1 MAQLEVKDLTIHFGG
16 VVALDNV
23 TFHVEEGEI
32 MGLIGPN
39 GAGKTTLFNCITR
52 VYEPDH
58 GSIIFEGQELLKMA
72 PYKVIRT
79 GISRTFQNL
88 ALFPTMT
95 VLENLLVGQHV
106 LMKSNLIE
114 CAFRLPQPFGRVTRE
129 EQFARKRAEDVLKVL
144 GFEGLRDAPVAGLPF
159 AVQKRVE
166 MARALVSRPRFVL
179 LDEPA
184 SGLSHE
190 EMQALG
196 RLIRSIRSDLG
207 VTILLVEHHM
217 ALVMDVS
224 DRVCV
229 LDFGRKIAEATPLE
243 VQKDSA
249 VIEAYL
255 GKGAVV

>member
-1 MAQLEVKDLTIHFGG
+1 MEAQAAQLEIRDLSIHFGG
-16 VVALDNV
+16 VIALDSVSFGVN
-23 TFHVEEGEI
+23 EGEI
-32 MGLIGPN
+32 MSLIGPN

-52 VYEPDH
+52 VYHPNH
-58 GSIIFEGQELLKMA
+58 GHIRFENHDLLKM
-72 PYKVIRT
+72 PPWEVIGC

-106 LMKSNLIE
+106 LMKSNLVD
-114 CAFRLPQPFGRVTRE
+114 CLFRLPQVVKE
-129 EQFARKRAEDVLKVL
+129 EKLAHKRAEDVLKIL
-144 GFEGLRDAPVAGLPF
+144 GFEGLRDAPVSGLPF

-166 MARALVSRPRFVL
+166 IARALVSNPRFVL

-207 VTILLVEHHM
+207 ITILLVEHHM

-229 LDFGRKIAEATPLE
+229 LNFGKKIAEATPAE

-255 GKGAVV
+255 GES

>member
-1 MAQLEVKDLTIHFGG
+1 MAVQLEVKDLSIHFGG
-16 VVALDNV
+16 VIALDDV
-23 TFHVEEGEI
+23 SFRVEEGEI

-39 GAGKTTLFNCITR
+39 GAGKTTLFNCVTR
-52 VYEPDH
+52 VYNPSH
-58 GSIIFEGQELLKMA
+58 GSIVFEGHDLLRMPA
-72 PYKVIRT
+72 YHVIRA

-88 ALFPTMT
+88 ALFPSMS

-106 LMKSNLIE
+106 LMKTNLVE
-114 CAFRLPQPFGRVTRE
+114 CLFRLPRVAQE
-129 EQFARKRAEDVLKVL
+129 ERFARKRAEDILRVL
-144 GFEGLRDAPVAGLPF
+144 GFEGLRDAPVSSLPF

-166 MARALVSRPRFVL
+166 VARALVSRPRFLL

-190 EMQALG
+190 EMQTLAKLV
-196 RLIRSIRSDLG
+196 RSLRSDLG

-229 LDFGRKIAEATPLE
+229 LNFGRKIAEATPAE
-243 VQKDSA
+243 VQKDPA

-255 GKGAVV
+255 GKD

>member
-1 MAQLEVKDLTIHFGG
+1 MAQLDVKDLSIHFGG
-16 VVALDNV
+16 VVALDSV
-23 TFHVEEGEI
+23 SFGVEEGEI

-52 VYEPDH
+52 LYEPSK
-58 GSIIFEGQELLKMA
+58 GSILFEGQDLLKMP
-72 PYKVIRT
+72 PYKVIRA

-106 LMKSNLIE
+106 LMKSTVVDCL
-114 CAFRLPQPFGRVTRE
+114 FRLPQVMRE
-129 EQFARKRAEDVLKVL
+129 EKFAFKRAEDVLKVL

-166 MARALVSRPRFVL
+166 LARALVSRPRFVL

-224 DRVCV
+224 DKVCV
-229 LDFGRKIAEATPLE
+229 LDFGKKIAEAPPAE
-243 VQKDSA
+243 IQRDPA

-255 GKGAVV
+255 GEA

>member
-1 MAQLEVKDLTIHFGG
+1 MAPQLEVKDLSIHFGG
-16 VVALDNV
+16 VIALDDV
-23 TFHVEEGEI
+23 AFRVEEGEI

-52 VYEPDH
+52 VYTPSH
-58 GSIIFEGQELLKMA
+58 GSIVFEGHELLRMPA
-72 PYKVIRT
+72 YHVIRV

-88 ALFPTMT
+88 ALFPSMT
-95 VLENLLVGQHV
+95 VLQNLLVGQHV
-106 LMKSNLIE
+106 LMKTNLVE
-114 CAFRLPQPFGRVTRE
+114 CLFRLPRVAQE
-129 EQFARKRAEDVLKVL
+129 EKFAFKRAEDILGVL
-144 GFEGLRDAPVAGLPF
+144 GLEGLRDAPVSSLPF

-166 MARALVSRPRFVL
+166 VARALVSRPRFLL

-190 EMQALG
+190 EMHTLG
-196 RLIRSIRSDLG
+196 SLIRSLRSDLG

-229 LDFGRKIAEATPLE
+229 LNFGRKIAEATPGE
-243 VQKDSA
+243 VQKDPA

-255 GKGAVV
+255 GKD

>member
-1 MAQLEVKDLTIHFGG
+1 MAPQLEVKDLSIHFGG
-16 VVALDNV
+16 VIALDSV
-23 TFHVEEGEI
+23 SFRVEEGEI

-52 VYEPDH
+52 VYHPSH
-58 GSIIFEGQELLKMA
+58 GSITFEGHELLRMPA
-72 PYKVIRT
+72 YEVIRV

-88 ALFPTMT
+88 ALFPSMS

-106 LMKSNLIE
+106 LMKSNLAE
-114 CAFRLPQPFGRVTRE
+114 CLFRLPRVAQE
-129 EQFARKRAEDVLKVL
+129 EKFARKRAEDILKVL
-144 GFEGLRDAPVAGLPF
+144 GFEGLRDAPVSSLPF

-166 MARALVSRPRFVL
+166 VARALVSRPRFLL

-190 EMQALG
+190 EMQTLG
-196 RLIRSIRSDLG
+196 KLIRSLRSDLG
-207 VTILLVEHHM
+207 VTVLLVEHHM

-229 LDFGRKIAEATPLE
+229 LNFGRKIAEATPAE
-243 VQKDSA
+243 VQKDGA

-255 GKGAVV
+255 GKD

>member
-1 MAQLEVKDLTIHFGG
+1 MAVQLDVTDLSIHFGG

-23 TFHVEEGEI
+23 SFHVDEGEI

-52 VYEPDH
+52 IYHPNS
-58 GSIIFEGQELLKMA
+58 GSIVFEGHDLLRMPA
-72 PYKVIRT
+72 YKVIEA
-79 GISRTFQNL
+79 GLSRTFQNL
-88 ALFPTMT
+88 ALFPSMS
-95 VLENLLVGQHV
+95 VLENLLVGQHH
-106 LMKSNLIE
+106 LMKSNLID
-114 CAFRLPQPFGRVTRE
+114 CLFRLPRVTQE
-129 EQFARKRAEDVLKVL
+129 ENLAYQRAENVLKLL
-144 GFEGLRDAPVAGLPF
+144 GFEGLRDVPVSSLPF

-166 MARALVSRPRFVL
+166 VARALVSRPRFLL

-196 RLIRSIRSDLG
+196 ALIRSLRSDLG

-217 ALVMDVS
+217 ALVMEVS

-229 LDFGRKIAEATPLE
+229 LNFGKKIAEATPAE
-243 VQKDSA
+243 VQKDRA
-249 VIEAYL
+249 VIQAYL
-255 GKGAVV
+255 GEV

>member
-1 MAQLEVKDLTIHFGG
+1 VI
-16 VVALDNV
+16 ALDSV
-23 TFHVEEGEI
+23 SFRVEEGEI

-52 VYEPDH
+52 VYNPSH
-58 GSIIFEGQELLKMA
+58 GSIIFEGHELLRMPA
-72 PYKVIRT
+72 YEVIRV

-88 ALFPTMT
+88 ALFPSMS

-106 LMKSNLIE
+106 LMKSNLAE
-114 CAFRLPQPFGRVTRE
+114 CLFRLPRVGQE
-129 EQFARKRAEDVLKVL
+129 EKFAYKRAEDILKVL
-144 GFEGLRDAPVAGLPF
+144 GFEGLRDAPVSSLPF

-166 MARALVSRPRFVL
+166 VARALVSRPRFLL

-190 EMQALG
+190 EMQSLAK
-196 RLIRSIRSDLG
+196 LIRSLRSDLG
-207 VTILLVEHHM
+207 VTVLLVEHHM

-229 LDFGRKIAEATPLE
+229 LNFGRKIAEATPAE
-243 VQKDSA
+243 VQKDGA

-255 GKGAVV
+255 GKD

>member
-1 MAQLEVKDLTIHFGG
+1 MAPQLEVKDLSIHFGG
-16 VVALDNV
+16 VIALDSV
-23 TFHVEEGEI
+23 SFRVEEGEI

-52 VYEPDH
+52 VYHPSH
-58 GSIIFEGQELLKMA
+58 GSITFEGHELLRMPA
-72 PYKVIRT
+72 YEVIRV

-88 ALFPTMT
+88 ALFPSMS

-106 LMKSNLIE
+106 LMKSNLAE
-114 CAFRLPQPFGRVTRE
+114 CLFRLPRVAQE
-129 EQFARKRAEDVLKVL
+129 EKFARKRAEDILKVL
-144 GFEGLRDAPVAGLPF
+144 GFEGLRDAPVSSLPF

-166 MARALVSRPRFVL
+166 VARALVSRPRFLL

-190 EMQALG
+190 EMQTLG
-196 RLIRSIRSDLG
+196 KLIRSLRSDLG

-229 LDFGRKIAEATPLE
+229 LNFGRKIAEATPTE
-243 VQKDSA
+243 VQKDGA

-255 GKGAVV
+255 GKD

>member
-1 MAQLEVKDLTIHFGG
+1 MAPQLEVKDLSIHFGG
-16 VVALDNV
+16 VIALDSV
-23 TFHVEEGEI
+23 SFRVEEGEI

-52 VYEPDH
+52 VYHPSH
-58 GSIIFEGQELLKMA
+58 GSITFEGHELLRMPA
-72 PYKVIRT
+72 YEVIRV

-88 ALFPTMT
+88 ALFPSMS

-106 LMKSNLIE
+106 LMKSNLAE
-114 CAFRLPQPFGRVTRE
+114 CLFRLPRVAQE
-129 EQFARKRAEDVLKVL
+129 EKFARKRAEDILKVL
-144 GFEGLRDAPVAGLPF
+144 GFEGLRDAPVSSLPF

-166 MARALVSRPRFVL
+166 VARALVSRPRFLL

-190 EMQALG
+190 EMQTLG
-196 RLIRSIRSDLG
+196 KLIRSLRSDLG

-229 LDFGRKIAEATPLE
+229 LNFGRKIAEATPAE
-243 VQKDSA
+243 VQKDGA

-255 GKGAVV
+255 GKD

>member
-1 MAQLEVKDLTIHFGG
+1 MAQLSINDLSIHFGG
-16 VVALDNV
+16 IVALDGISFDVN
-23 TFHVEEGEI
+23 EGEI

-52 VYEPDH
+52 IYQPSH
-58 GSIIFEGQELLKMA
+58 GSINFEGHDILRME
-72 PYKVIRT
+72 PHEVIGC

-88 ALFPTMT
+88 ALFPSMS

-106 LMKSNLIE
+106 LMKSTILD
-114 CAFRLPQPFGRVTRE
+114 CLFRLPQVGRE
-129 EQFARKRAEDVLKVL
+129 EKFALKRAEDVLKVL
-144 GFEGLRDAPVAGLPF
+144 GFEGLRDAPVASLPF

-217 ALVMDVS
+217 ALVMEVS

-229 LDFGRKIAEATPLE
+229 LDFGRKIAEGTPAQ
-243 VQKDSA
+243 VQQDPA
-249 VIEAYL
+249 VIQAYL
-255 GKGAVV
+255 GETVTHA

>member
-1 MAQLEVKDLTIHFGG
+1 MAQLDVKDLSIHFGG
-16 VVALDNV
+16 VVALDSV
-23 TFHVEEGEI
+23 SFGVEEGEI

-52 VYEPDH
+52 LYEPSK
-58 GSIIFEGQELLKMA
+58 GSILFEGRDLLKMP
-72 PYKVIRT
+72 PYHVIRA

-106 LMKSNLIE
+106 LMKSTVVDCL
-114 CAFRLPQPFGRVTRE
+114 FRLPQVMRE
-129 EQFARKRAEDVLKVL
+129 EKFAFKRAEDVLKVL

-166 MARALVSRPRFVL
+166 LARALVSRPRFVL

-224 DRVCV
+224 DKVCV
-229 LDFGRKIAEATPLE
+229 LDFGKKIAEGTPAE
-243 VQKDSA
+243 IQRNPA

-255 GKGAVV
+255 GVG

>member
-1 MAQLEVKDLTIHFGG
+1 MAQLEIRDLSIHFGG
-16 VVALDNV
+16 LVALDNIS
-23 TFHVEEGEI
+23 FDVEQGQI

-52 VYEPDH
+52 IYHPSH
-58 GSIIFEGQELLKMA
+58 GSIFFEGHNILKMEA
-72 PYKVIRT
+72 HQVI
-79 GISRTFQNL
+79 GCGVSRTFQNL
-88 ALFPTMT
+88 ALFPSMT

-106 LMKSNLIE
+106 LMKSNIVDCL
-114 CAFRLPQPFGRVTRE
+114 FRLPQVARE
-129 EQFARKRAEDVLKVL
+129 EKFAYKRAEDVLKVL
-144 GFEGLRDAPVAGLPF
+144 GFEGLRDAPVSSLPF

-217 ALVMDVS
+217 LLVMDVS

-229 LDFGRKIAEATPLE
+229 LDFGRKIAEGTSAE
-243 VQKDSA
+243 VQKDPA
-249 VIEAYL
+249 VIQAYL
-255 GKGAVV
+255 GESH

>member
-1 MAQLEVKDLTIHFGG
+1 MAQLEIRDLSIHFGG
-16 VVALDNV
+16 LVALDNIS
-23 TFHVEEGEI
+23 FDVEQGEI

-52 VYEPDH
+52 IYHPSH
-58 GSIIFEGQELLKMA
+58 GSIIFEGHNILKMEA
-72 PYKVIRT
+72 HQVI
-79 GISRTFQNL
+79 GCGVSRTFQNL
-88 ALFPTMT
+88 ALFPSMT

-106 LMKSNLIE
+106 LMKSNIIDCL
-114 CAFRLPQPFGRVTRE
+114 FRLPEVARE
-129 EQFARKRAEDVLKVL
+129 ENFAYKRADDVLKVL
-144 GFEGLRDAPVAGLPF
+144 GFEGLRDAPVSSLPF

-217 ALVMDVS
+217 ALVMEVS
-224 DRVCV
+224 DHVCV
-229 LDFGRKIAEATPLE
+229 LDFGRKIAQGTPAE
-243 VQKDSA
+243 VQRDAA
-249 VIEAYL
+249 VIQAYL
-255 GKGAVV
+255 GEGH

>member
-1 MAQLEVKDLTIHFGG
+1 MAVQLEVKDLSIHFGG
-16 VVALDNV
+16 VIALDDV
-23 TFHVEEGEI
+23 SFRVEEGEI

-52 VYEPDH
+52 VYNPSH
-58 GSIIFEGQELLKMA
+58 GSIVFEGHDLLRMPA
-72 PYKVIRT
+72 YHVIRA

-88 ALFPTMT
+88 ALFPSMS

-106 LMKSNLIE
+106 LMKTNLVE
-114 CAFRLPQPFGRVTRE
+114 CLFRLPRVAQE
-129 EQFARKRAEDVLKVL
+129 ERFARKRAEDILRVL
-144 GFEGLRDAPVAGLPF
+144 GFEGLRDAPVSSLPF

-166 MARALVSRPRFVL
+166 VARALVSRPRFLL

-190 EMQALG
+190 EMQTLAKLV
-196 RLIRSIRSDLG
+196 RSLRSDLG

-229 LDFGRKIAEATPLE
+229 LNFGRKIAEATPAE
-243 VQKDSA
+243 VQKDPA

-255 GKGAVV
+255 GKD

>member
-1 MAQLEVKDLTIHFGG
+1 MAAQLEVKDLSIHFGG
-16 VVALDNV
+16 VVALDSV
-23 TFHVEEGEI
+23 SFGVEEGEI

-39 GAGKTTLFNCITR
+39 GAGKTTLFNCVTR
-52 VYEPDH
+52 VYNPSH
-58 GSIIFEGQELLKMA
+58 GSIIFEGHDLLRMPA
-72 PYKVIRT
+72 YHVIRV

-88 ALFPTMT
+88 ALFPSMS

-106 LMKSNLIE
+106 LMKSNLAE
-114 CAFRLPQPFGRVTRE
+114 CFFRLPRVAQE
-129 EQFARKRAEDVLKVL
+129 EKFARKRADDILKVL
-144 GFEGLRDAPVAGLPF
+144 GFEGLRDAPVSSLPF

-166 MARALVSRPRFVL
+166 VARALVSRPRFLL

-190 EMQALG
+190 EMQTLAK
-196 RLIRSIRSDLG
+196 LIRSLRSDLG

-229 LDFGRKIAEATPLE
+229 LNFGRKIAEATPAE
-243 VQKDSA
+243 VQKDPA

-255 GKGAVV
+255 GKD

>member
-1 MAQLEVKDLTIHFGG
+1 MAPQLEVKDLSIHFGG
-16 VVALDNV
+16 VIALDSV
-23 TFHVEEGEI
+23 SFRVEEGEI

-52 VYEPDH
+52 VYNPSH
-58 GSIIFEGQELLKMA
+58 GSITFEGHELLRMPA
-72 PYKVIRT
+72 YEVIRV

-88 ALFPTMT
+88 ALFPSMS

-106 LMKSNLIE
+106 LMKSNLVE
-114 CAFRLPQPFGRVTRE
+114 CLFRLPRVAQE
-129 EQFARKRAEDVLKVL
+129 EKFAYKRAEDILKVL
-144 GFEGLRDAPVAGLPF
+144 GFEGLRDAPVSSLPF

-166 MARALVSRPRFVL
+166 VARALVSRPRFLL

-190 EMQALG
+190 EMQTLG
-196 RLIRSIRSDLG
+196 KLIRSLRSDLG

-229 LDFGRKIAEATPLE
+229 LNFGRKIAEATPVE
-243 VQKDSA
+243 VQKDGA

-255 GKGAVV
+255 GKD

>member
-1 MAQLEVKDLTIHFGG
+1 MAQLEIKDLSIRFGG
-16 VVALDNV
+16 IVALDGV
-23 TFHVEEGEI
+23 SFHVDEGEI
-32 MGLIGPN
+32 VGLIGPN

-52 VYEPDH
+52 VYEPDA
-58 GSIIFEGQELLKMA
+58 GSIIFEGQDLLKM
-72 PYKVIRT
+72 PGYKVIRT

-106 LMKSNLIE
+106 LMKSNIIH
-114 CAFRLPQPFGRVTRE
+114 CAFRLPQVMRE
-129 EQFARKRAEDVLKVL
+129 EKFAVKRAEDVLKVL
-144 GFEGLRDAPVAGLPF
+144 GFEGLRDQEVSGLPF

-217 ALVMDVS
+217 ALVMMVS

-229 LDFGRKIAEATPLE
+229 LDFGKKIAEDTPAN
-243 VQKDSA
+243 VQKNPA

-255 GKGAVV
+255 GKEQ

>member
-1 MAQLEVKDLTIHFGG
+1 MAQLEIDDISIHFGG
-16 VVALDNV
+16 VVALDSV
-23 TFHVEEGEI
+23 SFHVDEGEI

-52 VYEPDH
+52 VYDPDH
-58 GSIIFEGQELLKMA
+58 GTIMFEGHNLLKMPA
-72 PYKVIRT
+72 YKVIRS

-106 LMKSNLIE
+106 LMKSNLVD
-114 CAFRLPQPFGRVTRE
+114 CLFRLPQVFRE
-129 EQFARKRAEDVLKVL
+129 EQFALKRAEDVLKVL

-166 MARALVSRPRFVL
+166 LARALVSRPRFVL

-229 LDFGRKIAEATPLE
+229 LDFGRKIAEATPGE
-243 VQKDSA
+243 VQKNPA

-255 GKGAVV
+255 GKEQ

>member
-1 MAQLEVKDLTIHFGG
+1 MVAQLEVKDLSIHFGG
-16 VVALDNV
+16 VVALDDV
-23 TFHVEEGEI
+23 SFRVEEGEI

-39 GAGKTTLFNCITR
+39 GAGKTTLFNCVTR
-52 VYEPDH
+52 VYNPSH
-58 GSIIFEGQELLKMA
+58 GSIIFEGHELLRMPA
-72 PYKVIRT
+72 YHVIRV

-88 ALFPTMT
+88 ALFPSMS

-106 LMKSNLIE
+106 LMKSNLAE
-114 CAFRLPQPFGRVTRE
+114 CFFRLPRVAQE
-129 EQFARKRAEDVLKVL
+129 EKFARKRAEDILKVL
-144 GFEGLRDAPVAGLPF
+144 GLEGLRDAPVSSLPF

-166 MARALVSRPRFVL
+166 VARALVSRPRFLL

-190 EMQALG
+190 EMNTLG
-196 RLIRSIRSDLG
+196 KLIRSLRSDLG

-229 LDFGRKIAEATPLE
+229 LNFGRKIAEATPAE
-243 VQKDSA
+243 VQKDPA

-255 GKGAVV
+255 GKD

>member
-1 MAQLEVKDLTIHFGG
+1 MAQLEIRDLSIHFGG
-16 VVALDNV
+16 LVALDSISFDVN
-23 TFHVEEGEI
+23 EGEI

-52 VYEPDH
+52 IYHPSQ
-58 GSIIFEGQELLKMA
+58 GSIVFEGHDILKMQA
-72 PYKVIRT
+72 YEVI
-79 GISRTFQNL
+79 GGGVSRTFQNL
-88 ALFPTMT
+88 ALFPSMT

-106 LMKSNLIE
+106 LMKSSLLD
-114 CAFRLPQPFGRVTRE
+114 CLFRLPQVGKE
-129 EQFARKRAEDVLKVL
+129 EKLAVERAEDVLRVL
-144 GFEGLRDAPVAGLPF
+144 SFEGLRDAPVASLPF

-196 RLIRSIRSDLG
+196 RLIRAIRSDLG

-217 ALVMDVS
+217 ALVMEVS

-229 LDFGRKIAEATPLE
+229 LDFGRKIAEGTPAE
-243 VQKDSA
+243 VQKDPA
-249 VIEAYL
+249 VIQAYL
-255 GKGAVV
+255 GESH

>member
-1 MAQLEVKDLTIHFGG
+1 MVAQLEVKDLSIHFGG

-23 TFHVEEGEI
+23 SFRVEEGEI

-39 GAGKTTLFNCITR
+39 GAGKTTLFNCVTR
-52 VYEPDH
+52 VYNPSH
-58 GSIIFEGQELLKMA
+58 GSITFEGHELLRMPA
-72 PYKVIRT
+72 YQVIRV

-88 ALFPTMT
+88 ALFPSMS
-95 VLENLLVGQHV
+95 VFENLLVGQHV
-106 LMKSNLIE
+106 LMKSNLAE
-114 CAFRLPQPFGRVTRE
+114 CLFRLPRVAQE
-129 EQFARKRAEDVLKVL
+129 EKFARKRAEDILKVL
-144 GFEGLRDAPVAGLPF
+144 GFEGLRDAPVASLPF
-159 AVQKRVE
+159 AVRKRVE
-166 MARALVSRPRFVL
+166 VARALVSRPRFLL

-190 EMQALG
+190 EMQTLAN
-196 RLIRSIRSDLG
+196 LIRSLRSDLG

-229 LDFGRKIAEATPLE
+229 LNFGRKIAEATPAE
-243 VQKDSA
+243 VQKDPA

-255 GKGAVV
+255 GKD

>member
-1 MAQLEVKDLTIHFGG
+1 MAQLEIKDLSIHFGG
-16 VVALDNV
+16 IVALDSV
-23 TFHVEEGEI
+23 SFHVEEGEI

-52 VYEPDH
+52 VYDPDH
-58 GSIIFEGQELLKMA
+58 GSIQFEGQDLLKMPA
-72 PYKVIRT
+72 YKVIRA

-106 LMKSNLIE
+106 LMKSNLID
-114 CAFRLPQPFGRVTRE
+114 CVFRLPQVMRE
-129 EQFARKRAEDVLKVL
+129 EQFAFKRAEDVLKVL

-166 MARALVSRPRFVL
+166 LARALVSRPRFVL

-229 LDFGRKIAEATPLE
+229 LDFGRKIAEATPAE
-243 VQKDSA
+243 VQKNSA

-255 GKGAVV
+255 GKEQ

>member
-1 MAQLEVKDLTIHFGG
+1 MAPQLEVKDLSIHFGG
-16 VVALDNV
+16 VIALDSV
-23 TFHVEEGEI
+23 SFRVEEGEI

-52 VYEPDH
+52 VYHPSH
-58 GSIIFEGQELLKMA
+58 GSITFEGHELLRMPA
-72 PYKVIRT
+72 YEVIRV

-88 ALFPTMT
+88 ALFPSMS

-106 LMKSNLIE
+106 LMKSNLVE
-114 CAFRLPQPFGRVTRE
+114 CLFRLPRVAQE
-129 EQFARKRAEDVLKVL
+129 EKFAYKRAEDILKVL
-144 GFEGLRDAPVAGLPF
+144 GFEGLRDAPVSSLPF

-166 MARALVSRPRFVL
+166 VARALVSRPRFLL

-190 EMQALG
+190 EMQSLAK
-196 RLIRSIRSDLG
+196 LIRSLRSDLG
-207 VTILLVEHHM
+207 VTVLLVEHHM

-229 LDFGRKIAEATPLE
+229 LNFGRKIAEATPAE
-243 VQKDSA
+243 VQKDGA

-255 GKGAVV
+255 GKD

>member
-1 MAQLEVKDLTIHFGG
+1 MASQLEVKDLSIHFGG
-16 VVALDNV
+16 VIALDSV
-23 TFHVEEGEI
+23 SFRVEEGEI

-52 VYEPDH
+52 VYNPNH
-58 GSIIFEGQELLKMA
+58 GSITFEGHELLRMPA
-72 PYKVIRT
+72 YEVIRV

-88 ALFPTMT
+88 ALFPSMS

-106 LMKSNLIE
+106 LMKSNLAE
-114 CAFRLPQPFGRVTRE
+114 CLFRLPRVAQE
-129 EQFARKRAEDVLKVL
+129 EKFAYKRAEDILKVL
-144 GFEGLRDAPVAGLPF
+144 GFEGLRDAPVSSLPF

-166 MARALVSRPRFVL
+166 VARALVSRPRFLL

-190 EMQALG
+190 EMQTLG
-196 RLIRSIRSDLG
+196 KLIRSLRSDLG

-229 LDFGRKIAEATPLE
+229 LNFGRKIAEATPAE
-243 VQKDSA
+243 VQKDGA

-255 GKGAVV
+255 GKD

>member
-1 MAQLEVKDLTIHFGG
+1 MAPQLEVKDLSIHFGG
-16 VVALDNV
+16 VIALDSV
-23 TFHVEEGEI
+23 SFRVEEGEI

-52 VYEPDH
+52 VYNPNH
-58 GSIIFEGQELLKMA
+58 GSIIFEGHELLRMPA
-72 PYKVIRT
+72 YKVIRV

-88 ALFPTMT
+88 ALFPSMS

-106 LMKSNLIE
+106 LMKSNLAE
-114 CAFRLPQPFGRVTRE
+114 CLFRLPRVAQE
-129 EQFARKRAEDVLKVL
+129 EKFARKRAEDILKVL
-144 GFEGLRDAPVAGLPF
+144 GFEGLRDAPVSSLPF

-166 MARALVSRPRFVL
+166 VARALVSRPRFLL

-190 EMQALG
+190 EMQTLAK
-196 RLIRSIRSDLG
+196 LIRSLRSDLG

-229 LDFGRKIAEATPLE
+229 LNFGRKIAEATPAE

-255 GKGAVV
+255 GKD

>member
-1 MAQLEVKDLTIHFGG
+1 
-16 VVALDNV
+16 
-23 TFHVEEGEI
+23 

-52 VYEPDH
+52 VYDPDH
-58 GSIIFEGQELLKMA
+58 GSVHFEGQDLLKMPA
-72 PYKVIRT
+72 YKVIRA

-88 ALFPTMT
+88 ALFPSMS

-106 LMKSNLIE
+106 LMKTNLVD
-114 CAFRLPQPFGRVTRE
+114 CLFRLPQVMRE
-129 EQFARKRAEDVLKVL
+129 EQFAVKRAEDVLKVL

-166 MARALVSRPRFVL
+166 LARALVSRPRFVL

-217 ALVMDVS
+217 ALVMEVS

-229 LDFGRKIAEATPLE
+229 LDFGRKIAEATPVE
-243 VQKDSA
+243 VQKDAA

-255 GKGAVV
+255 GKE

>member
-1 MAQLEVKDLTIHFGG
+1 MAQLEINDLSIHFGG
-16 VVALDNV
+16 VVALDSV
-23 TFHVEEGEI
+23 SFHVEEGEI

-52 VYEPDH
+52 VYDADK
-58 GSIIFEGQELLKMA
+58 GSVRFEGQELLRMP
-72 PYKVIRT
+72 PYKIIRT

-106 LMKSNLIE
+106 LMKSNLVD
-114 CAFRLPQPFGRVTRE
+114 CLFRLPQVMRE
-129 EQFARKRAEDVLKVL
+129 EKFAFRRAEDVLKVL
-144 GFEGLRDAPVAGLPF
+144 GFEGLRDVPVAGLPF

-166 MARALVSRPRFVL
+166 LARALVSRPRFVL

-229 LDFGRKIAEATPLE
+229 LDFGKKIAEATPAD
-243 VQKDSA
+243 VQKDPG
-249 VIEAYL
+249 VIRAYL
-255 GKGAVV
+255 GEEQ

>member
-1 MAQLEVKDLTIHFGG
+1 MAIQLEVKELSIHFGG
-16 VVALDNV
+16 VIALDNV
-23 TFHVEEGEI
+23 SFHVDEGEI

-52 VYEPDH
+52 VYNPNH
-58 GSIIFEGQELLKMA
+58 GSITFEGHHLLRMPA
-72 PYKVIRT
+72 HEVIRV

-88 ALFPTMT
+88 ALFPTMS
-95 VLENLLVGQHV
+95 VFENLLVGQHV
-106 LMKSNLIE
+106 LMKSNLVE
-114 CAFRLPQPFGRVTRE
+114 CLFRLPRVLQE
-129 EQFARKRAEDVLKVL
+129 EKFADQRAENVLKLL
-144 GFEGLRDAPVAGLPF
+144 GFEGLRDVAVSSLPF

-166 MARALVSRPRFVL
+166 VARALVSRPRFLL

-190 EMQALG
+190 EMKDLG
-196 RLIRSIRSDLG
+196 TLIRSLRSDLG

-217 ALVMDVS
+217 ALVMEVS

-229 LDFGRKIAEATPLE
+229 LNFGKKIAEATPSE
-243 VQKDSA
+243 VQKDKS

-255 GKGAVV
+255 GEV

>member
-1 MAQLEVKDLTIHFGG
+1 MSQLEINDLSIRFGG
-16 VVALDNV
+16 VVALDGV
-23 TFHVEEGEI
+23 SFHVEEGEI

-52 VYEPDH
+52 VYDADG
-58 GSIIFEGQELLKMA
+58 GSIRFEGQELLKMPA
-72 PYKVIRT
+72 YKIIRT

-88 ALFPTMT
+88 ALFPSMT

-106 LMKSNLIE
+106 LMKSTVVDCL
-114 CAFRLPQPFGRVTRE
+114 FRLPQVMRE
-129 EQFARKRAEDVLKVL
+129 EKFAFKRAEDVLKVL
-144 GFEGLRDAPVAGLPF
+144 GFEGLRDVPVAGLPF
-159 AVQKRVE
+159 AVRKRVE
-166 MARALVSRPRFVL
+166 LARALVSRPRFVL

-217 ALVMDVS
+217 QLVMDVS

-229 LDFGRKIAEATPLE
+229 LDFGRKIAEATPAE
-243 VQKDSA
+243 VQKDPA
-249 VIEAYL
+249 VIRAYL
-255 GKGAVV
+255 GEEH

>member
-1 MAQLEVKDLTIHFGG
+1 MAPQLEVKDLSIHFGG
-16 VVALDNV
+16 VIALDNV
-23 TFHVEEGEI
+23 SFRVEEGEI

-52 VYEPDH
+52 VYTPSH
-58 GSIIFEGQELLKMA
+58 GSIVFEGHELLRMPA
-72 PYKVIRT
+72 YHVIRI

-88 ALFPTMT
+88 ALFPSMT
-95 VLENLLVGQHV
+95 VLQNLMVGQHV
-106 LMKSNLIE
+106 LMKSNLVE
-114 CAFRLPQPFGRVTRE
+114 CLFRLPRVAQE
-129 EQFARKRAEDVLKVL
+129 EKFAFKRAEDILGVL
-144 GFEGLRDAPVAGLPF
+144 GIEGLRDAPVSSLPF

-166 MARALVSRPRFVL
+166 VARALVSRPRFLL

-190 EMQALG
+190 EMHTLG
-196 RLIRSIRSDLG
+196 GLIRSLRSDLG

-229 LDFGRKIAEATPLE
+229 LNFGRKIAEAAPSE
-243 VQKDSA
+243 VQKDGA

-255 GKGAVV
+255 GKD

>member
-1 MAQLEVKDLTIHFGG
+1 MAQLEVKDLSIHFGG
-16 VVALDNV
+16 VVALDGV
-23 TFHVEEGEI
+23 SFGVEEGEI

-52 VYEPDH
+52 LYEPSK
-58 GSIIFEGQELLKMA
+58 GSIFFEGHDLLKMP
-72 PYKVIRT
+72 PYQVIRV

-88 ALFPTMT
+88 ALFPSMT

-106 LMKSNLIE
+106 LMKSTVVDCL
-114 CAFRLPQPFGRVTRE
+114 FRLPQVMRE
-129 EQFARKRAEDVLKVL
+129 EKFAFKRAEDVLKVL

-166 MARALVSRPRFVL
+166 LARALVSRPRFVL

-229 LDFGRKIAEATPLE
+229 LDFGKKIAEATPAE
-243 VQKDSA
+243 IQRDPA

-255 GKGAVV
+255 GEA

>member
-1 MAQLEVKDLTIHFGG
+1 MSQLEIKDLSIHFGG

-23 TFHVEEGEI
+23 SFHVDEGEI

-52 VYEPDH
+52 VYDPDH
-58 GSIIFEGQELLKMA
+58 GSIQFEGQDVLKMP
-72 PYKVIRT
+72 PYKVIRS

-88 ALFPTMT
+88 ALFPTMS

-106 LMKSNLIE
+106 LMKSNIVDCL
-114 CAFRLPQPFGRVTRE
+114 FRLPQVMRE

-144 GFEGLRDAPVAGLPF
+144 GFEGLRDAPVSGLPF

-166 MARALVSRPRFVL
+166 LARALVSRPRFVL

-217 ALVMDVS
+217 ALVMEVS

-229 LDFGRKIAEATPLE
+229 LDFGRKIAEATPAE
-243 VQKDSA
+243 VQKDPA

-255 GKGAVV
+255 GKEE

>member
-1 MAQLEVKDLTIHFGG
+1 MAQLEVKNLSIHFGG
-16 VVALDNV
+16 LIALDDV
-23 TFHVEEGEI
+23 SFGVEEGEI

-52 VYEPDH
+52 VYEPSH
-58 GSIIFEGQELLKMA
+58 GSIIFEGQDILKMP
-72 PYKVIRT
+72 PYHVIRA

-106 LMKSNLIE
+106 LMKSHVVDCL
-114 CAFRLPQPFGRVTRE
+114 FRLPQVMRE
-129 EQFARKRAEDVLKVL
+129 EKFAFKRAEDVLKVL
-144 GFEGLRDAPVAGLPF
+144 GFEGLRDALVSGLPF

-166 MARALVSRPRFVL
+166 LARALVSRPRFIL

-229 LDFGRKIAEATPLE
+229 LDFGKKIAEATPAE
-243 VQKDSA
+243 VQRDPA

-255 GKGAVV
+255 GVA

>member
-1 MAQLEVKDLTIHFGG
+1 MAQLEVKNLSIHFGG
-16 VVALDNV
+16 LIALDDV
-23 TFHVEEGEI
+23 SFGVEEGEI

-52 VYEPDH
+52 VYEPSH
-58 GSIIFEGQELLKMA
+58 GSIIFEGQDILKMP
-72 PYKVIRT
+72 PYHVIRA

-106 LMKSNLIE
+106 LMKSHVVDCL
-114 CAFRLPQPFGRVTRE
+114 FRLPQVMRE
-129 EQFARKRAEDVLKVL
+129 EKFEFKRAEDVLKVL
-144 GFEGLRDAPVAGLPF
+144 GFEGLRDALVSGLPF

-166 MARALVSRPRFVL
+166 LARALVSRPRFIL

-229 LDFGRKIAEATPLE
+229 LDFGKKIAEATPAE
-243 VQKDSA
+243 VQRDPA

-255 GKGAVV
+255 GVA

>member
-1 MAQLEVKDLTIHFGG
+1 MAQLEVKDLSIHFGG
-16 VVALDNV
+16 VVALDSV
-23 TFHVEEGEI
+23 SFGVEEGEI

-52 VYEPDH
+52 LYEPSD
-58 GSIIFEGQELLKMA
+58 GSIFFEGHDLLKMP
-72 PYKVIRT
+72 PYKVIRV

-88 ALFPTMT
+88 ALFPSMT

-106 LMKSNLIE
+106 LMKSTVVDCL
-114 CAFRLPQPFGRVTRE
+114 FRLPQVMRE
-129 EQFARKRAEDVLKVL
+129 EKFAFKRAEDVLKVL

-166 MARALVSRPRFVL
+166 LARALVSRPRFVL

-229 LDFGRKIAEATPLE
+229 LDFGKKIAEATPAE
-243 VQKDSA
+243 IQRDPA

-255 GKGAVV
+255 GEA